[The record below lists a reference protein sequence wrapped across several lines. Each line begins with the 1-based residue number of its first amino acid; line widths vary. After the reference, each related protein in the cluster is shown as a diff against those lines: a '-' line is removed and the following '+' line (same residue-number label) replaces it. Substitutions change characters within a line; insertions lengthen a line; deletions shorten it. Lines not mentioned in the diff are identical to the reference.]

1 MNETMMRESNA
12 LTLEPSG
19 LRQRAAAGIELVR
32 ESSIRGLAR
41 AVEFVLV
48 FGAWLLLPLWPILFA
63 AGLQDRDYLR
73 RYRITLARM
82 TGHIRA
88 VWHTRA
94 ISRMVARRLTPPVRA
109 VPERIVGNC
118 THCGRCCLD
127 QACVFLAFDEGGR
140 SRCQIYGKKL
150 WKVMFA
156 NCGRYPVDGLE
167 IVLYRCPG
175 FNAVR
180 DPEASL
186 RRIIPLARAMRPAG
200 LQSISA
206 ESPETTRGSS
216 A

>member
-1 MNETMMRESNA
+1 MRESNT
-12 LTLEPSG
+12 LTLEPGS
-19 LRQRAAAGIELVR
+19 LRQRAAAGIEAAR
-32 ESSIRGLAR
+32 EGSIRGLAR
-41 AVEFVLV
+41 TSEFFVV
-48 FGAWLLLPLWPILFA
+48 FGAWLLLPLWPILA
-63 AGLQDRDYLR
+63 AAALRECGYLR

-82 TGHIRA
+82 IGHIRA

-94 ISRMVARRLTPPVRA
+94 ISRMVARRLTPVERT

-127 QACVFLAFDEGGR
+127 QACVFLAFDERGQ

-156 NCGRYPVDGLE
+156 NCSRYPLDGPE

-180 DPEASL
+180 DPEASA
-186 RRIIPLARAMRPAG
+186 RRIIPIVPVMQPAG
-200 LQSISA
+200 LESISA
-206 ESPETTRGSS
+206 ELSETSEVSGV
-216 A
+216 

>member
-109 VPERIVGNC
+109 VPE
-118 THCGRCCLD
+118 
-127 QACVFLAFDEGGR
+127 GGR

-200 LQSISA
+200 LESISA